1 MFGTSTALSRLA
13 HRELERNEEHARDS
27 SSQLTHT
34 RIFVVMT
41 WRSCD
46 GAFGP
51 CLGAHCSM
59 TRRIPKQ
66 WLTKRSFT
74 PHHLS
79 RPALVVPLRCKCQTS
94 ERDPL
99 IKATWRSASCPYRR
113 VIRARLAIDQLWPP
127 PASGATGPQPRTRV
141 PGVSCP
147 CGDQVYYR
155 QRSSCGWHIAKI
167 YPTPPPPPHPPRSE
181 APGWR
186 RVLKESHDENTICD
200 LNSSEEG

>member
-1 MFGTSTALSRLA
+1 MFGTFTALSRLA

-113 VIRARLAIDQLWPP
+113 VIRTKHAIGRFWSPPMTAWSKGSIVPSGLWISSC
-127 PASGATGPQPRTRV
+127 SGA
-141 PGVSCP
+141 CP
-147 CGDQVYYR
+147 WR
-155 QRSSCGWHIAKI
+155 QDGCLASAPWEGLGRSWFVTTCF
-167 YPTPPPPPHPPRSE
+167 
-181 APGWR
+181 
-186 RVLKESHDENTICD
+186 
-200 LNSSEEG
+200 